1 VLLAL
6 LIAALAPGLGTGV
19 PGLAWL
25 RLALYCAG
33 AMGVIVLG
41 IGYHRCAGVVASI
54 AAQAGEIPNPQS
66 PIPGKYQ
73 GSQPQRQNG
82 LGPVR
87 PCRSLEFWILHLF
100 GMSDFAFGISDL
112 PQVVQGRLAEKD
124 QTIRQL
130 RDQLQDLQVRSR
142 LCDRQKRHVEAI
154 LYSLRDAV
162 LVVDGADRL
171 LMANEPAAQLFG
183 FDTGSACH
191 EPLAEVMGPTHSEFV
206 ELIRQSR
213 CHQTEATKRELVIT
227 RSDRPRAF
235 EAIVSCVQ
243 EDGKTSGVV
252 AVLHD
257 VTKEKEVAQMKND
270 FVSHVSHEL
279 KTPLASITAYS
290 EMLADGEADDEETRK
305 EFYHVIQTQAQRLN
319 RLIED
324 ILNISRI
331 ESGLIKVKKEQA
343 SLTILI
349 EEQMQMIRS
358 YAEEK
363 NITVTSGR
371 PIVYDQVY
379 VDKDMISQVIINLL
393 SNAVKY
399 TPAGGQVTVG
409 TEVDEAAGL
418 ARVTVTD
425 TGVGIPAEE
434 MGHLFE
440 KFFRVSA
447 NNKQAKGTGLGLNLA
462 KQIVEKVH
470 DGRMFVTSKVGVGST
485 FGFEL
490 PLATAAQVAA
500 A

>member
-1 VLLAL
+1 MSLLL
-6 LIAALAPGLGTGV
+6 AALAQWQEIGV
-19 PGLAWL
+19 AGRSDWLAAL
-25 RLALYCAG
+25 RLAGYCAG
-33 AMGVIVLG
+33 AVGVIVLG
-41 IGYHRCAGVVASI
+41 VGCGRLAGVVTSI
-54 AAQAGEIPNPQS
+54 AARFSSTPATADRACGPQA
-66 PIPGKYQ
+66 
-73 GSQPQRQNG
+73 RRA
-82 LGPVR
+82 LTDAVDA
-87 PCRSLEFWILHLF
+87 HLANDDR
-100 GMSDFAFGISDL
+100 MA
-112 PQVVQGRLAEKD
+112 
-124 QTIRQL
+124 RQL
-130 RDQLQDLQVRSR
+130 RAELQDLQVRSQ
-142 LCDRQKRHVEAI
+142 LCERQKRHVEAI

-162 LVVDGADRL
+162 LVVDGSDRL
-171 LMANEPAAQLFG
+171 LMANEPATKLFG
-183 FDTGSACH
+183 FDAGGACH
-191 EPLAEVMGPTHSEFV
+191 EPLAEVIGRTHAEFV
-206 ELIRQSR
+206 DLLRQSR
-213 CHQTEATKRELVIT
+213 RNQTEATKRELVFT
-227 RSDRPRAF
+227 QANRPHTF
-235 EAIVSCVQ
+235 EAIISCVQ

-279 KTPLASITAYS
+279 KTPLSSIMAYS
-290 EMLADGEADDEETRK
+290 EMLADGEAGDEETRK
-305 EFYHVIQTQAQRLN
+305 EFYAVIQNQAQRLN

-343 SLTILI
+343 SLAILI

-363 NITVTSGR
+363 NITVMSGR

-379 VDKDMISQVIINLL
+379 VDKDMIAQVIINLL

-399 TPAGGQVTVG
+399 TPAGGHVTVG
-409 TEVDEAAGL
+409 TEVDEAARL

-425 TGVGIPAEE
+425 TGVGIPEEE

-470 DGRMFVTSKVGVGST
+470 DGRMFVTSQVGVGST

-490 PLATAAQVAA
+490 PLATAGQGVAA
-500 A
+500 